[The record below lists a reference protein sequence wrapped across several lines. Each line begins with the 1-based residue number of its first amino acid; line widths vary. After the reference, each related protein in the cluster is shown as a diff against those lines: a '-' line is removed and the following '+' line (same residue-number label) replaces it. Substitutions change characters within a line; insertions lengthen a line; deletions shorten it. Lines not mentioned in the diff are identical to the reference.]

1 MKLLALYRNNRPEF
15 FRVIRYL
22 LAGGWNTLFGIG
34 VYALLF
40 RLFGEAV
47 NYLMLLIPANI
58 IAITGAFLTY
68 KYIVFRTRG
77 DGWGEYFRCYA
88 VYGGAMLAG
97 AAGMF
102 VLVDLAGLP
111 PVAANIVTTFVT
123 VVCSYFGHR
132 FFSFGKGLSNSGQRN
147 GQP

>member
-1 MKLLALYRNNRPEF
+1 MKLLELYRNNRPEF

-47 NYLMLLIPANI
+47 NYLVLLIPANI
-58 IAITGAFLTY
+58 IAVTGAFLTY

-77 DGWGEYFRCYA
+77 GRLG
-88 VYGGAMLAG
+88 
-97 AAGMF
+97 
-102 VLVDLAGLP
+102 
-111 PVAANIVTTFVT
+111 
-123 VVCSYFGHR
+123 
-132 FFSFGKGLSNSGQRN
+132 
-147 GQP
+147 